1 MERFDGPRL
10 RGLDWIG
17 PWLSPAR
24 ALHPRH
30 GVRIAALISTGVD
43 MYYDEDSTSVSFLSG
58 LIVGAAIG
66 AGLALLLAPQSGKR
80 TRRQL
85 LRSVEGITD
94 GATDRL
100 DDVSDELRSAVR
112 TGRKKFSF

>member
-1 MERFDGPRL
+1 
-10 RGLDWIG
+10 
-17 PWLSPAR
+17 
-24 ALHPRH
+24 
-30 GVRIAALISTGVD
+30 
-43 MYYDEDSTSVSFLSG
+43 MYYDEESTTVSFLSG

-85 LRSVEGITD
+85 MRSVEGVTD
-94 GATDRL
+94 DATDRFDHL
-100 DDVSDELRSAVR
+100 TDDLRSAVR